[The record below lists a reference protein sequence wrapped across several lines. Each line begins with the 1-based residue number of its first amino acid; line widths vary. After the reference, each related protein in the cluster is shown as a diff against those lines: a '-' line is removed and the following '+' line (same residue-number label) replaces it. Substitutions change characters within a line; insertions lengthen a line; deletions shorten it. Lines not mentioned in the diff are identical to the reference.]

1 MGPAHSLRSL
11 RPTGRNCHHP
21 EKETMGD
28 RHLSL
33 PAAGLVLLGA
43 LGVGLNPAAARAEA
57 QPEPALSAQVVATA
71 HEPVLDVPDYPE
83 AEQAAMDWSGAAS
96 DSLDP
101 WSRWFDA
108 LERAPSAAGPQ
119 LYPLDSPSEAP
130 HLARP
135 YRHLAIAKAV
145 AQRERAAAPEG
156 ARGAGHETGPAA
168 AGSTLLALAN
178 ARNYLNLSEYENALE
193 WYATAGA
200 RDAEGH
206 FRRETGREAL
216 AAAICARDT
225 VAVGRALATTM
236 AASDPAGREAEFVLA
251 MRWLLGRRDA
261 TTLSWFVDRAAAPE
275 LANDLRIAFWRAYS
289 LSWLERRGEA
299 LAELDRLLAMGGR
312 EQVLSVRER
321 GWVLTA
327 WTDLTLLGG
336 NQREAERRYRQLAA
350 SGAPV
355 VRDWG
360 RLQAAGLALV
370 ANRYGEAAAGYRE
383 ICQAETRSAW
393 TDHACAMAE
402 MAARLDRLLNEGERY
417 GAAAHYGH

>member
-1 MGPAHSLRSL
+1 MGS
-11 RPTGRNCHHP
+11 
-21 EKETMGD
+21 
-28 RHLSL
+28 RHLII
-33 PAAGLVLLGA
+33 PAVGLALLA
-43 LGVGLNPAAARAEA
+43 APGVGPGPAAA
-57 QPEPALSAQVVATA
+57 EPAVHQAPVVATS
-71 HEPVLDVPDYPE
+71 HEPVFDVPDDPD
-83 AEQAAMDWSGAAS
+83 ADPSDGGWSGAAS

-101 WSRWFDA
+101 WTRWFEA
-108 LERAPSAAGPQ
+108 LEQAPADAVPH
-119 LYPLDSPSEAP
+119 LYPLDSPSAAP
-130 HLARP
+130 HAAKP

-145 AQRERAAAPEG
+145 SQLERAGTPAGDRERQQHDDG
-156 ARGAGHETGPAA
+156 HDDGHEAAHAA
-168 AGSTLLALAN
+168 AGSPLLALAN
-178 ARNYLNLSEYENALE
+178 ARNYLNLSEYEHAVQ

-225 VAVGRALATTM
+225 VAVGRALAATM
-236 AASDPAGREAEFVLA
+236 SAGDLAGREAEFVLA

-261 TTLSWFVDRAAAPE
+261 TTLTWFVDRSAAPE
-275 LANDLRIAFWRAYS
+275 LANDVRIAFWRAYS
-289 LSWLERRGEA
+289 LSWLERRADA
-299 LAELDRLLAMGGR
+299 LAELDRLLTMGGR
-312 EQVLSVRER
+312 EQVLGARER

-336 NQREAERRYRQLAA
+336 NHREAERRYRQLAA
-350 SGAPV
+350 SGMPV

-360 RLQAAGLALV
+360 RLQAAGLALA

-383 ICQAETRSAW
+383 ICQAETKGAW

-402 MAARLDRLLNEGERY
+402 MAGRLDRLLNEGERY

>member
-1 MGPAHSLRSL
+1 MGS
-11 RPTGRNCHHP
+11 
-21 EKETMGD
+21 
-28 RHLSL
+28 RHLNL
-33 PAAGLVLLGA
+33 PAFGLGFLGA
-43 LGVGLNPAAARAEA
+43 LAVALGPAAAGAEVHQA
-57 QPEPALSAQVVATA
+57 SAGKAQVVATA
-71 HEPVLDVPDYPE
+71 HEPVFDVPDDPGADQAPGGW
-83 AEQAAMDWSGAAS
+83 AETAG

-101 WSRWFDA
+101 WTRWFDA
-108 LERAPSAAGPQ
+108 LEQAPAAAGPQ
-119 LYPLDSPSEAP
+119 LYPLDTPSEAP
-130 HLARP
+130 HQTRP

-145 AQRERAAAPEG
+145 TQLERAGAPDDDQSGRRHDDGHHDGHGGG
-156 ARGAGHETGPAA
+156 APA
-168 AGSTLLALAN
+168 AGSPLLALAN
-178 ARNYLNLSEYENALE
+178 ARNYLNLSEFENAVE

-200 RDAEGH
+200 RDADGH

-225 VAVGRALATTM
+225 VAIGRALAATM
-236 AASDPAGREAEFVLA
+236 ASPDLAGREAEYVLA

-261 TTLSWFVDRAAAPE
+261 TTLTWFVDRAAAPE
-275 LANDLRIAFWRAYS
+275 LANDLRIAFWRAYA
-289 LSWLERRGEA
+289 LSWLERRDEA

-312 EQVLSVRER
+312 EQVLGARER

-336 NQREAERRYRQLAA
+336 NHREAERRYRQLAA
-350 SGAPV
+350 SGTPA

-383 ICQAETRSAW
+383 ICQAETKGAW

-402 MAARLDRLLNEGERY
+402 MAGRLDRLLNEGERY

>member
-1 MGPAHSLRSL
+1 MGS
-11 RPTGRNCHHP
+11 
-21 EKETMGD
+21 
-28 RHLSL
+28 RHLNL
-33 PAAGLVLLGA
+33 PAFGLVILGA
-43 LGVGLNPAAARAEA
+43 LAVAPGPAAADAEVHQA
-57 QPEPALSAQVVATA
+57 PTGHAQVAATA
-71 HEPVLDVPDYPE
+71 HAPVFDVPHDPDADQASGDW
-83 AEQAAMDWSGAAS
+83 AETAG

-101 WSRWFDA
+101 WTRWFDA
-108 LERAPSAAGPQ
+108 LEQASAAADPR
-119 LYPLDSPSEAP
+119 LYPLDIPSEAP
-130 HLARP
+130 HQARP

-145 AQRERAAAPEG
+145 TQLERAGAPAGDQDGRRHDGHHDGHGSG
-156 ARGAGHETGPAA
+156 APA
-168 AGSTLLALAN
+168 AGSPLLALAN
-178 ARNYLNLSEYENALE
+178 ARNYLNLSEYENAVE

-200 RDAEGH
+200 RDGDGH

-225 VAVGRALATTM
+225 VAVGRALAATM
-236 AASDPAGREAEFVLA
+236 AASDLAGREAEYVLA
-251 MRWLLGRRDA
+251 MRWLLGRRDG
-261 TTLSWFVDRAAAPE
+261 TTLSWFVDRARAPE
-275 LANDLRIAFWRAYS
+275 LANDLRVAFWRAYA
-289 LSWLERRGEA
+289 LSWLERRDEA

-312 EQVLSVRER
+312 EQVLGARER

-336 NQREAERRYRQLAA
+336 NHREAERRYRQLAA
-350 SGAPV
+350 SGMPA

-383 ICQAETRSAW
+383 ICQAETKGVW

-402 MAARLDRLLNEGERY
+402 MAGRLDRLLNEGERY

>member
-1 MGPAHSLRSL
+1 MGS
-11 RPTGRNCHHP
+11 
-21 EKETMGD
+21 
-28 RHLSL
+28 RHLNL

-43 LGVGLNPAAARAEA
+43 LNAGLDPAAARAEA
-57 QPEPALSAQVVATA
+57 QPEPARNAQVMAA
-71 HEPVLDVPDYPE
+71 AREPVFDVPDDPE
-83 AEQAAMDWSGAAS
+83 ADQAIGDGFGAAG

-101 WSRWFDA
+101 WTRWFDA
-108 LERAPSAAGPQ
+108 LEQAPAAGGPQ
-119 LYPLDSPSEAP
+119 LYPLDSPAEAP
-130 HLARP
+130 PSAKP

-145 AQRERAAAPEG
+145 AQLERAGVPAGERERRSHDDRHDE
-156 ARGAGHETGPAA
+156 GHEDGHGTRRAGLESGQAA
-168 AGSTLLALAN
+168 AGSPLLALAN
-178 ARNYLNLSEYENALE
+178 ARNYLNLSEYDKALE

-200 RDAEGH
+200 LDAEGH

-216 AAAICARDT
+216 VAAICARDSI
-225 VAVGRALATTM
+225 AVGRALAATM
-236 AASDPAGREAEFVLA
+236 AASDLAGREAEFVLA

-261 TTLSWFVDRAAAPE
+261 TTLSWFVARAAAPE
-275 LANDLRIAFWRAYS
+275 LANDLRLAFWRAYS
-289 LSWLERRGEA
+289 LSWLERRDEA

-312 EQVLSVRER
+312 EQVLSGRER

-336 NQREAERRYRQLAA
+336 NSREAERRYRQLAA
-350 SGAPV
+350 SGLPE

-383 ICQAETRSAW
+383 ICQAETKGAW

-402 MAARLDRLLNEGERY
+402 LAGRLDRLLNEGERY